1 MRKKRWAVE
10 WRPDV
15 RVLLGEPTILQ
26 ELAEYAHEVRTT
38 MTPDVALR
46 WIRIVHTVV
55 WFVFAAS
62 IVLIPLATYL
72 NRWAMAFWLIGFVA
86 LEVIVLLVNRM
97 RCPLTDIAGRY
108 TADRRDNFDIYL
120 PLWLARHNKTIFG
133 TLYVVAVAY
142 AVFRWVGLPG

>member
-1 MRKKRWAVE
+1 
-10 WRPDV
+10 
-15 RVLLGEPTILQ
+15 
-26 ELAEYAHEVRTT
+26 

-133 TLYVVAVAY
+133 TLYVVAVFY